1 MGQVFI
7 FIILDKLR
15 STPKARLRLLRPC
28 IVAASFYV
36 ARSRCFIQDDFNA
49 RNFAV
54 IVNLILEWLDWQDTE
69 VLMQCEVYLQFYRCA

>member
-7 FIILDKLR
+7 FIILGQLGEAR
-15 STPKARLRLLRPC
+15 PKSVCAYQRPC

-49 RNFAV
+49 RNVAV
-54 IVNLILEWLDWQDTE
+54 YSIIPLEWLDWQDTK
-69 VLMQCEVYLQFYRCA
+69 A